1 MSNQHVGISEEE
13 FQLFKQGDHSS
24 FQKVFDLFN
33 RQVFS
38 YLFAFTKSKEDT
50 EELLQESFV
59 SLFTNRHNIPHKE
72 GIYPFLFVI
81 AKRMLISDFRKKVVR
96 SKFQN
101 HLSFSW
107 NEATSETQELL
118 DAKDLYSTLEN
129 LMATLPTKEQEV
141 FRLSKLNGMS
151 YQEIAEHS
159 GISKN
164 TVKNQL
170 ISASKKIKWKIKK
183 TYYLPFLFFFLNL

>member
-1 MSNQHVGISEEE
+1 MNNQHLGLSEEE
-13 FQLFKQGDHSS
+13 FQQFKEGDHSS
-24 FQKVFDLFN
+24 FQKVFTLFN

-59 SLFTNRHNIPHKE
+59 SLFTNRYNILHKE
-72 GIYPFLFVI
+72 GIYPYLFVI

-96 SKFQN
+96 SKYQN

-107 NEATSETQELL
+107 REETSETEDLL
-118 DAKDLYSTLEN
+118 DEKDLYLTLES
-129 LMATLPTKEQEV
+129 LMQTLPHKEQEV
-141 FRLSKLNGMS
+141 FRLSKLHGMS

-170 ISASKKIKWKIKK
+170 ISASKKIKWKLKK
-183 TYYLPFLFFFLNL
+183 AYYIPFLFFFLNL